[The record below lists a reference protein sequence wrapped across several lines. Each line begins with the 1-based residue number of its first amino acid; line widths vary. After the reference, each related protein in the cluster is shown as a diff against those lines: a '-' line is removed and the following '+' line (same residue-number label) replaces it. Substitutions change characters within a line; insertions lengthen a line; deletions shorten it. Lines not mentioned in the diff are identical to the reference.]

1 MPYRVNTPICAQR
14 CAFAAGSGR
23 LQHIGDGLARGLDG
37 LYRGLADGDDGHEG
51 LAGGNAE
58 DRLDLGGAAP
68 SMKRLR
74 VTYFFSMETLYH
86 VPAIRCRRP
95 ERFSVVMVKYKP

>member
-1 MPYRVNTPICAQR
+1 MPYRVNTPICARR
-14 CAFAAGSGR
+14 CAFAAGSGG

-58 DRLDLGGAAP
+58 DRLDLGCVAP
-68 SMKRLR
+68 STKRRR
-74 VTYFFSMETLYH
+74 VTYFFSMGRLY
-86 VPAIRCRRP
+86 PIITKS
-95 ERFSVVMVKYKP
+95 SVSIVMASQF